1 MEMHQIRYFLAVCEH
16 RNFTRAAEI
25 CHVAQPSLT
34 RAIKLLEEEFG
45 GLLFHRER
53 ANTHLSDLGRLMLP
67 YLQQVHDQSQAAKRT
82 ALELAA
88 GQRQQLRLGI
98 MCTIAPTLVLD
109 LIDTV
114 RRKHPAVELL
124 MIDDSAQT
132 LEEKLLAGELQ
143 AAIYCIPGEEP
154 NDRLHYIELF
164 REAFMIALAAGHRLA
179 DRQEIRVRDLD
190 GENYVNRRNCEIY
203 QYASAV
209 FAAQNAQC
217 PMIYG
222 SERDDWVLA
231 MIAAGLGFGFIPEY
245 SITHPGVVARRCV
258 EPEFWR
264 DVALVT
270 VRGRPH
276 SPAVGMLV
284 RESLRQRWLGK
295 ESPVPGVPAPTEPDR
310 RDFVA

>member
-67 YLQQVHDQSQAAKRT
+67 YLQQVHEQSQAAKKT

-88 GQRQQLRLGI
+88 GRRQQLRLGI

-124 MIDDSAQT
+124 MLDDSAQT

-179 DRQEIRVRDLD
+179 DRQEIRVRELD

-209 FAAQNAQC
+209 FTAQNAQC

-264 DVALVT
+264 DVSLVT

-295 ESPVPGVPAPTEPDR
+295 EASASDIPPDEPDR
-310 RDFVA
+310 RDIVA